1 MAILNNKKNK
11 KKEGNKSESELNT
24 VEEGD
29 ETTEMDVD
37 GLIPPEPD
45 YPSGNQI
52 QDQNIAPLPQPI
64 EIPLNEEALK
74 NLIKKEEENLAIKNN
89 NKTKNLDE
97 IKKDLNS
104 LYSYINNSN
113 NNIYEDPFFSDLKKL
128 ISK

>member
-1 MAILNNKKNK
+1 MAIINNKKNK